1 MDTAIFDIETSGLY
15 ANFGIL
21 LCCSIKEYQPNGKGK
36 LKTFRADRYPTWDKH
51 RTDCKKI
58 TKDVVDALKEYDIL
72 IAHNGQYFDKQWLN
86 TLCILYGEDPA
97 IRWTKLID
105 PVLLARRHLRLHRNS
120 LDTLIDYFGIP
131 HKKTHVSG
139 RLWLQAA
146 IEGNRKAMDE
156 IVEHCEIDV
165 KALECVYRK
174 VRKVVERIDNRGS
187 AQ

>member
-1 MDTAIFDIETSGLY
+1 MNVAIFDIETSGLY

-21 LCCSIKEYQPNGKGK
+21 LCCSVKEYQPDGRGKI
-36 LKTFRADRYPTWDKH
+36 KTWRADKYPTWKYK
-51 RTDCKKI
+51 RTDCKQI
-58 TKDVVDALKEYDIL
+58 THDVVDTLKDYDIL
-72 IAHNGQYFDKQWLN
+72 VAHNGQYFDKQWLN
-86 TLCILYGEDPA
+86 TLCLLYEETPA

-105 PVLLARRHLRLHRNS
+105 PVLLARRHLRLGRNS

-146 IEGNRKAMDE
+146 IEGNRGAMDE
-156 IVEHCEIDV
+156 IVEHCEMDV
-165 KALECVYRK
+165 KALECVYGK
-174 VRKVVERIDNRGS
+174 VRRLVEKIDNRGS